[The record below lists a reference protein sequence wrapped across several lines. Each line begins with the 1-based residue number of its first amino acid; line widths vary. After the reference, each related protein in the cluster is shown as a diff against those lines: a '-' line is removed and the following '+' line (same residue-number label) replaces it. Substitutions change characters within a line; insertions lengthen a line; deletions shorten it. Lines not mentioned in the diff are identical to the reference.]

1 VLGASLALMQRE
13 DQLSVWIRE
22 QAACGEVGAMIY
34 DYVIVGAGSTGATLA
49 SRLSEDPEVTVLLL
63 EAGPNYRSADAPIEM
78 RSPNPFG
85 IILDPEAS
93 RFRFDTLKARRS
105 SAQEPRTYWRGR
117 GVGGSSSINGQI
129 AIRGIP
135 EDFDWWAAEGC
146 AGWAWK
152 DVLPAFRRLEDDLDF
167 GDKPYHGRGG
177 PIPIFRAPLSKWGS
191 VDHAM
196 REAALD
202 LGYGWEPDHNAPEGS
217 GVSPYAINSR
227 DGVRVSVNDGYL
239 EPARS
244 RPNLTIRGG
253 VVADRVM
260 FDGRQATGVRAV
272 TADGVREYRG
282 SEVILAAG
290 TIHSPAILVRSG
302 IGRAAALAALGLPVL
317 ADLPVGENLVE
328 HSAVWI
334 GLNLKPDA
342 WATSRDQRHTN
353 CCVRYSSGL
362 AGAGRN
368 DMIMIAMNVGGLG
381 EEGLQ
386 RGLMIVATFQTFS
399 RGGVTVTSTD
409 PLVDPEVDLAMLSD
423 ERDLVRLRDGMRRL
437 QQIVAHPAT
446 QRISEGTASWVTGAD
461 LSPDASDDDLDAWL
475 LANCQDSQHPIGTCP
490 MGDRAD
496 PRSVVD
502 PACRVIGVDGLRV
515 IDGSIMPENPRA
527 NTHLTCVMMGELM
540 AERLRNGAQAGA
552 TI

>member
-1 VLGASLALMQRE
+1 MR
-13 DQLSVWIRE
+13 
-22 QAACGEVGAMIY
+22 Y
-34 DYVIVGAGSTGATLA
+34 DYVIAGAGSAGATLA
-49 SRLSEDPEVTVLLL
+49 SRLTEDPEVTVLLL
-63 EAGPNYRSADAPIEM
+63 DAGPNYRSADAPPEM

-93 RFRFDTLKARRS
+93 RFRFDSLLARRS
-105 SAQEPRTYWRGR
+105 ASQAPRPYWRGR

-135 EDFDWWAAEGC
+135 EDYDWWAEEGC
-146 AGWAWK
+146 AGWTWA
-152 DVLPAFRRLEDDLDF
+152 DVLPAFKRLEDDLLY
-167 GDKPYHGRGG
+167 GDKPYHGKDG
-177 PIPIFRAPLSKWGS
+177 PIPIYRAPFETWGP
-191 VDHAM
+191 VDLAL

-244 RPNLTIRGG
+244 RPNLTIMGG
-253 VVADRVM
+253 VVVDRVLC
-260 FDGRQATGVRAV
+260 DGHRATGVRTV
-272 TADGVREYRG
+272 TVDGPREFQG
-282 SEVILAAG
+282 STVILAAG
-290 TIHSPAILVRSG
+290 AIHSPAILVRSG
-302 IGRAAALAALGLPVL
+302 IGPADQLTALGVPVV

-334 GLNLKPDA
+334 GLNLKREA
-342 WATSRDQRHTN
+342 WATSLDQRHTN

-368 DMIMIAMNVGGLG
+368 DMIVVSMNVGGFG
-381 EEGLQ
+381 EEGLR
-386 RGLMIVATFQTFS
+386 RGLLNVCTFQTFS
-399 RGGVTVTSTD
+399 RGRVTVTSTD
-409 PLVDPEVDLAMLSD
+409 PLADPEVDLAMLSD

-446 QRISEGTASWVTGAD
+446 RRITASTASWVTGEEV
-461 LSPDASDDDLDAWL
+461 SPDASDGALDAWL
-475 LANCQDSQHPIGTCP
+475 LANCNDCQHPIGTCR
-490 MGDRAD
+490 MGAAAD

-502 PACRVIGVDGLRV
+502 PDCRVIGVEGLRV

-527 NTHLTCVMMGELM
+527 NTHLTCVMIGELM
-540 AERLRNGAQAGA
+540 AERLRGASPSCR
-552 TI
+552 ID

>member
-1 VLGASLALMQRE
+1 MQ
-13 DQLSVWIRE
+13 
-22 QAACGEVGAMIY
+22 Y
-34 DYVIVGAGSTGATLA
+34 DYVIVGAGSSGAALA
-49 SRLSEDPEVTVLLL
+49 ARLSEDPDVSVLLL
-63 EAGPNYRSADAPIEM
+63 EAGPNYRTADTLPEM
-78 RSPNPFG
+78 QSPNPFG

-93 RFRFDTLKARRS
+93 RFRFDALQARRS

-129 AIRGIP
+129 AIRALP
-135 EDFDWWAAEGC
+135 EDFDWWVEEGC
-146 AGWAWK
+146 AGWSWQ
-152 DVLPAFRRLEDDLDF
+152 DVLPAFNRLEDDLDF
-167 GDKPYHGRGG
+167 GDKPYHGKGG
-177 PIPIFRAPLSKWGS
+177 PIPIYRAPLEKWGP
-191 VDHAM
+191 VDLAM

-202 LGYGWEPDHNAPEGS
+202 LGYGWEPDHNAPEGG

-244 RPNLTIRGG
+244 RPNLTIIGDT
-253 VVADRVM
+253 VVDRVL
-260 FDGRQATGVRAV
+260 FDGNRAVGVRAV
-272 TADGVREYRG
+272 TVDGPREFRA
-282 SEVILAAG
+282 SEVILSAG
-290 TIHSPAILVRSG
+290 AIHSPAILVRSG
-302 IGRAAALAALGLPVL
+302 IGPAGDLAKLGLPVL

-328 HSAVWI
+328 HSAVWY
-334 GLNLKPDA
+334 GLNLKREA
-342 WATSRDQRHTN
+342 RATSRDQRHTN

-381 EEGLQ
+381 EEGLR

-399 RGGVTVTSTD
+399 RGRLTVTSTD
-409 PLVDPEVDLAMLSD
+409 PLVDPDVDLAMLSD
-423 ERDLVRLRDGMRRL
+423 ERDLVRIRDGMRRL

-446 QRISEGTASWVTGAD
+446 QRITEGTASWVTGAD
-461 LSPDASDDDLDAWL
+461 LSPDASDDELDAWL
-475 LANCQDSQHPIGTCP
+475 LANCQDSQHPIGTCR
-490 MGDRAD
+490 MGDPAD

-502 PACRVIGVDGLRV
+502 PECRVIGVDGLRV

-540 AERLRNGAQAGA
+540 AERLRKGAPVE
-552 TI
+552 ISR